1 MRTSYVCFILLFMFM
16 GCKQEA
22 SLTFE
27 PLVFTE
33 NECASC
39 PKVHISIPKAL
50 ERSKLA
56 TTINTALR
64 EEIISL
70 LLFDDE
76 LEATTIAEAIT
87 SFTNG
92 YTEIKDLY
100 PDEPAQ
106 WEAKIDAKTVYE
118 DANLLTIEL
127 NSYQFTGGAH
137 GYGSKR
143 FLNFDK
149 EKGIELENW
158 QLFNNQED
166 FQNYVET
173 KFRSKENIPQG
184 KPINSTGFM
193 FEKDSFYLP
202 ENIGFTKEGIK
213 LLYNQ
218 YEVASYADGPIE
230 LTLPYKDVKKY
241 LAKKTKS

>member
-1 MRTSYVCFILLFMFM
+1 MRTIFASLTLLFVLI

-22 SLTFE
+22 NLTFE
-27 PLVFTE
+27 PIIFSE
-33 NECASC
+33 NECADC
-39 PKVHISIPKAL
+39 PHVRVSIPKAL

-70 LLFDDE
+70 LIFDDE
-76 LEATTIAEAIT
+76 VEATTIDQAIT

-106 WEAKIDAKTVYE
+106 WEAQIDGKTVYE

-143 FLNFDK
+143 YLNFDK
-149 EKGIELENW
+149 KKGIELENW

-184 KPINSTGFM
+184 EPINSTGFM